1 MDLTAPFAQETC
13 LRVYTLFVY
22 RLDYNKGLSV
32 CIAEAIETN
41 HWIKL
46 QLVLPPLESGHLCC
60 QTTLSFHF
68 SAFWF
73 DYVTF

>member
-41 HWIKL
+41 H
-46 QLVLPPLESGHLCC
+46 
-60 QTTLSFHF
+60 
-68 SAFWF
+68 
-73 DYVTF
+73 